1 MRTTA
6 ANLIPTPP
14 AAPAPDFSAPPWVLE
29 ALDGAPQRMVH
40 ECERRQVAVT
50 NAPGYCLVSAR
61 VFDLDSLAPEAVE
74 AETAAAYSAIAE
86 QVDAAA
92 ASHPVRFWNYI
103 PNIHRASGRG
113 ASGESLDRY
122 MVFNAGRYAACAGWL
137 GGEDA
142 FPRLLATASG
152 VGHDGTDLVIHALSA
167 ATPGVAVENP
177 RQVPAYRYSRRY
189 GPRPP
194 CFARATVLAPASD
207 HGRTRLLV
215 GGTAS
220 VRGEASVH
228 IGDLPAQ
235 FKETLENL
243 TALVRA
249 APGAAATADL
259 ASFTDVRIYY
269 VRPVD
274 LPALRTMCDKAFST
288 TRLEYIRADLCRQD
302 LLVEIEGVATL

>member
-6 ANLIPTPP
+6 ANLIPTPVV
-14 AAPAPDFSAPPWVLE
+14 AAATDFSAPPWVLE
-29 ALDGAPQRMVH
+29 GMGGAAQRVVH
-40 ECERRQVAVT
+40 ACDRRRIAVS
-50 NAPGYCLVSAR
+50 NSPGYCLVSAR
-61 VFDLDSLAPEAVE
+61 VFDLDSLPTDAVE
-74 AETAAAYSAIAE
+74 SETAAAYSAIAG
-86 QVDAAA
+86 QFDGAA

-103 PNIHRASGRG
+103 PNIHRASGRSP
-113 ASGESLDRY
+113 SGELLDRY
-122 MVFNAGRYAACAGWL
+122 MVFNAGRYIACARWL

-152 VGHDGTDLVIHALSA
+152 VGHEGTDLIIHALA
-167 ATPGVAVENP
+167 ATTAGVAVENP

-194 CFARATVLAPASD
+194 CFARATVLAPTENDS
-207 HGRTRLLV
+207 RRRLLV

-228 IGDLPAQ
+228 VGDLAAQ
-235 FKETLENL
+235 FQETLENL

-249 APGAAATADL
+249 APGAAAIADPS
-259 ASFTDVRIYY
+259 SFTDVRVYY
-269 VRPVD
+269 VRAAD
-274 LPALRTMCDKAFST
+274 LPALRTMCENAFDKA
-288 TRLEYIRADLCRQD
+288 RLEYIRADLCRQD